1 MLQIL
6 SLYMIDMRDEEKTK
20 EQLVRELARQ
30 RQQIAKLEKLEAE
43 YRQTEEAL
51 QKSEERYRHITNA
64 ITDYI
69 YTVRMESGRAVK
81 TVHSEACVAVT
92 GYTKKEFVDDPYLWI
107 QMVVEEDH
115 TLVREQIR
123 DILSGK
129 SPKSIEHRIIRKDG
143 SVRWVESIV
152 VPHYD
157 LNNNLISYDG
167 IVRDITNRKKAEKQL
182 EQQAYYDQLTHL
194 SNRVLFTK
202 YMRRI
207 IKSAKRHR
215 NYQFAV
221 LFIDLDR
228 FKIINDSLGHII
240 GDQLLISVA
249 RRLENCIRPNDVI
262 ARFGGD
268 EFAMLLDD
276 IKEISDVTRVADRIQ
291 SELLAPFNL
300 SGHEVVTTASIG
312 IALSAT
318 GYDREEDILRDADAA
333 MYRAKNL
340 GRARYEIFDKEMH
353 TKAMKLLKL
362 EADLRKAIK
371 RKEFLVYY
379 QPIVSLINNRITGV
393 EALLRWQHPRRG
405 LISPTEFIPLA
416 EETGLISAIGE
427 WVLWTACAQNK
438 IWHDAGY
445 QDLHIEVNFSAR
457 QFQQKGFSELIK
469 RVIQDTGITAES
481 INVEVTESI
490 AMEDYSIAVMNE
502 LSAVGVQTS
511 IDDFGTGFS
520 SLSSL
525 KRFPINAIKIDRS
538 FVGDITSDT
547 NAEAIVKAIIA
558 MAHSLKMKVVAEG
571 VETREQLAFL
581 QSQHCDEMQGYF
593 YSPPVTDS
601 EFTKLLEKGFIE
613 H

>member
-538 FVGDITSDT
+538 FVGEGTACIPS
-547 NAEAIVKAIIA
+547 IA
-558 MAHSLKMKVVAEG
+558 TL
-571 VETREQLAFL
+571 
-581 QSQHCDEMQGYF
+581 
-593 YSPPVTDS
+593 
-601 EFTKLLEKGFIE
+601 
-613 H
+613 

>member
-1 MLQIL
+1 
-6 SLYMIDMRDEEKTK
+6 MIDMRDEEKTK
-20 EQLVRELARQ
+20 EQLVRELAGQ

-51 QKSEERYRHITNA
+51 QKSEERYRHITNV

-69 YTVRMESGRAVK
+69 YTVRVESGRAVK
-81 TVHSEACVAVT
+81 TIHSEACVAVT
-92 GYTKKEFVDDPYLWI
+92 GYTKKEFLNDPYLWI

-115 TLVREQIR
+115 TIVQEQIR
-123 DILSGK
+123 ETLSGK

-143 SVRWVESIV
+143 NVRWVESIV

-157 LNNNLISYDG
+157 LNNDLISYDG
-167 IVRDITNRKKAEKQL
+167 IVRDITSRKNAEKQL
-182 EQQAYYDQLTHL
+182 EQQAYYDQLTNL
-194 SNRVLFTK
+194 SNRVLFTQ

-207 IKSAKRHR
+207 INSAKRHR
-215 NYQFAV
+215 HYQFAV

-249 RRLENCIRPNDVI
+249 RRLENCVRPNDVI

-300 SGHEVVTTASIG
+300 SGHEVVSTASIG

-353 TKAMKLLKL
+353 AKAMKLLKL

-393 EALLRWQHPRRG
+393 EALIRWQHPRHG
-405 LISPTEFIPLA
+405 LISPIEFIPLA
-416 EETGLISAIGE
+416 EETGLISEIGE

-445 QDLHIEVNFSAR
+445 RNLHIEVNFSAR

-469 RVIQDTGITAES
+469 KVIQDTGIAAQS
-481 INVEVTESI
+481 LNVEVTESI

-538 FVGDITSDT
+538 FVGDITNDT
-547 NAEAIVKAIIA
+547 NAEAIVRAIIA

-581 QSQHCDEMQGYF
+581 QSQHCDEMQGFF

-601 EFTKLLEKGFIE
+601 KFTKLLEKRFIE

>member
-1 MLQIL
+1 
-6 SLYMIDMRDEEKTK
+6 MRDEEKTK
-20 EQLVRELARQ
+20 EQLLRVLARL
-30 RQQIAKLEKLEAE
+30 RQQIAKLEKVEAE
-43 YRQTEEAL
+43 YRQTAEAL
-51 QKSEERYRHITNA
+51 RKSEERYRHITLV

-69 YTVRMESGRAVK
+69 YTVHMESGRAVE
-81 TVHSEACVAVT
+81 TIHSEACVAVT

-107 QMVVEEDH
+107 QMVVEEDRN
-115 TLVREQIR
+115 LIRDQIR
-123 DILSGK
+123 DILAGK
-129 SPKSIEHRIIRKDG
+129 SPKPIEHRIIRKDG
-143 SVRWVESIV
+143 NVCWVESTV
-152 VPHYD
+152 VPHHD
-157 LNNNLISYDG
+157 VNSILISYDG
-167 IVRDITNRKKAEKQL
+167 IVRDITSRKKAEKQL
-182 EQQAYYDQLTHL
+182 EQQAYYDQLTNL

-202 YMRRI
+202 YMRQI
-207 IKSAKRHR
+207 FKRANR
-215 NYQFAV
+215 RKNYQFAV

-228 FKIINDSLGHII
+228 FKIVNDSLGHII

-249 RRLENCIRPNDVI
+249 RRLENCVRPNDVI

-268 EFAMLLDD
+268 EFAILLDD
-276 IKEISDVTRVADRIQ
+276 IKDISDVTRVTDRIQ
-291 SELLAPFNL
+291 TELLGPFNL
-300 SGHEVVTTASIG
+300 NGHEVVTTASIG

-318 GYDREEDILRDADAA
+318 GYEREEDILRDADAA
-333 MYRAKNL
+333 MYRAKSL

-379 QPIVSLINNRITGV
+379 QPIVSLINNSITGV
-393 EALLRWQHPRRG
+393 EALLRWQHPQRG
-405 LISPTEFIPLA
+405 LISPMEFIPLA

-427 WVLWTACAQNK
+427 WVLWTTCEQNK

-445 QDLHIEVNFSAR
+445 QNLHIEVNFSAR
-457 QFQQKGFSELIK
+457 QFQQKGLSEQVN
-469 RVIQDTGITAES
+469 RVIQDTGINAKS
-481 INVEVTESI
+481 LNVEVTESI

-520 SLSSL
+520 SLSYL
-525 KRFPINAIKIDRS
+525 KRFPINTIKIDRS

-547 NAEAIVKAIIA
+547 NAKAIVKAIIA
-558 MAHSLKMKVVAEG
+558 VGDSLKMKVVAEG
-571 VETREQLAFL
+571 VETREQLEFL

-593 YSPPVTDS
+593 YSPPVTDI

>member
-593 YSPPVTDS
+593 YSRPVTDS